1 MPRSGVNGT
10 YTLPG
15 AQKTQQPL
23 TPIPSAVNNQGWED
37 VEQTFNTPTPIA
49 YGGTN
54 AGTVLGAQQN
64 LGLEPGVDIPSFVD
78 TRRNRIVNG
87 DKLVSQEHAQTAGT
101 TNGRYVSDQN
111 AMYFVSSAGTFTGVN
126 VLTLSPAGGYRDQI
140 TITVADASLAA
151 GEYLLYSQN
160 LEGSNVRDLKWGTA
174 DAVDAVAR
182 FGFRGPAGTYAYRLG
197 NSAGD
202 RSFVALFTIS
212 APEANTDTVQTI
224 AIPGDA
230 TGTWLNTNGV
240 IGITRDIVL
249 ACGST
254 FQGTTGWQAG
264 LIYGTSG
271 VSNGMGT
278 GAAVFQFFDEGF
290 KADPDATGVYGV
302 YEANVVDAV
311 YRSERYFSRVGF
323 LAGDDIATLQAYSTS
338 ACFGPV
344 AGFPATPKAKS
355 PTTGYSSLAHFT
367 LYNSTA
373 GSSTPSAW
381 TLLGTINGTIRV
393 DDASR
398 SGAGLVAGNAVAV
411 SSNNNS
417 AYMQLDSRLS

>member
-23 TPIPSAVNNQGWED
+23 TPVPSAVNNQGWAD

-54 AGTVLGAQQN
+54 ASTVSGAQQN
-64 LGLEPGVDIPSFVD
+64 LELEPGVDIPTLSQVNGLATKVD
-78 TRRNRIVNG
+78 VRRNRVVNG
-87 DKLVSQEHAQTAGT
+87 DKLVSQENGQTSGT
-101 TNGRYVSDQN
+101 TNGRYISDQN

-151 GEYLLYSQN
+151 GEYLLYTQN

-197 NSAGD
+197 NSAGN

-224 AIPGDA
+224 AIPGDT
-230 TGTWLNTNGV
+230 TGTWLNTDGV

-254 FQGTTGWQAG
+254 FQGTTGWQGG

-290 KADPDATGVYGV
+290 KADPDATGVYGA
-302 YEANVVDAV
+302 YEVGEVDVV
-311 YRSERYFSRVGF
+311 YRSERYWEATYYNNNFFAVSHAFPGGGAVWEGSWLVQKAKAPTVASITGVWQGVTPTAYSNVSQF
-323 LAGDDIATLQAYSTS
+323 TFYNATTQFYLVKGSGDIA
-338 ACFGPV
+338 
-344 AGFPATPKAKS
+344 
-355 PTTGYSSLAHFT
+355 
-367 LYNSTA
+367 
-373 GSSTPSAW
+373 
-381 TLLGTINGTIRV
+381 
-393 DDASR
+393 
-398 SGAGLVAGNAVAV
+398 VAGN
-411 SSNNNS
+411 
-417 AYMQLDSRLS
+417 SRL